1 MHFTHTTTG
10 YARVIVRLDERSLL
24 QVVIDDV
31 DRKSAVRVADVL
43 VDVASDDVTSDS
55 ASQLSAIVNSLECA
69 TGCQVMVST
78 RDAEIPVDVDDVQQ
92 ARLLW
97 RSGGRHF

>member
-43 VDVASDDVTSDS
+43 VDVATNGCAEATVRT
-55 ASQLSAIVNSLECA
+55 LERLVA
-69 TGCQVMVST
+69 LKINLTINYKFKHNKNKKL
-78 RDAEIPVDVDDVQQ
+78 IPYSSK
-92 ARLLW
+92 LLL
-97 RSGGRHF
+97 